1 MKKVVVIYL
10 FLILMFAPF
19 IGKAQLSIDSLIT
32 SQNFTQDTV
41 PLGTVVNFNVK
52 VLYTSTTPFTGTIYL
67 LSGVDSS
74 AGITSIDTVGFT
86 NVLNLV
92 NDTFNIPFTDTVTL
106 QNGYRVGEDIIVIWP
121 VAIGLVTL
129 DTFRTDIFVIEP
141 NPSGLNENKELFN
154 KVSVFPN
161 PLSNQL
167 TIKQLTTDIV
177 IKHVRIYNLKG
188 ELIYCDLYKKNIDVS
203 NLLRGSYLL
212 ELELENNQRL
222 KFKMIK

>member
-41 PLGTVVNFNVK
+41 PLGTVVNFNVR
-52 VLYTSTTPFTGTIYL
+52 VLYTSLTPFTGTVYL
-67 LSGVDSS
+67 ISGVDSS
-74 AGITSIDTVGFT
+74 AGITSVDTVGFT
-86 NVLNLV
+86 SVINIV

-121 VAIGLVTL
+121 VAAGLAPL

-141 NPSGLNENKELFN
+141 DLTGLYEHKELFD

-167 TIKQLTTDIV
+167 TIKQLTTDLT
-177 IKHVRIYNLKG
+177 IKQVRIYNLRG
-188 ELIYCDLYKKNIDVS
+188 ELIYHELYQQNINVS
-203 NLLRGSYLL
+203 NLSKGSYLL
-212 ELELENNQRL
+212 ELELENKQRL

>member
-10 FLILMFAPF
+10 FLILVPF
-19 IGKAQLSIDSLIT
+19 IGKAQLSIDPIIT

-52 VLYTSTTPFTGTIYL
+52 VLYSSLTPFTGTIYL
-67 LSGVDSS
+67 VSGVDSS
-74 AGITSIDTVGFT
+74 AGITSVDTVGFT
-86 NVLNLV
+86 SVFNLV
-92 NDTFNIPFTDTVTL
+92 NDTFSIPFTDTVTL

-121 VAIGLVTL
+121 VATGLSAL
-129 DTFRTDIFVIEP
+129 DTFRTDIFVVEP
-141 NPSGLNENKELFN
+141 ETTGLNEHKELFD

-167 TIKQLTTDIV
+167 TIKQLTTDLA
-177 IKHVRIYNLKG
+177 IKQVRIYNLRG
-188 ELIYCDLYKKNIDVS
+188 ELIYHELYQQNIDVS
-203 NLLRGSYLL
+203 NLPRGSYLL
-212 ELELENNQRL
+212 ELELGNKQRL

>member
-10 FLILMFAPF
+10 FLMLVPF
-19 IGKAQLSIDSLIT
+19 IGKAQLSIDPIIT

-52 VLYTSTTPFTGTIYL
+52 VLYTDVTPFTGTIYL
-67 LSGVDSS
+67 ISGVDSS
-74 AGITSIDTVGFT
+74 AGITSVDTVGFT
-86 NVLNLV
+86 SVFNLS
-92 NDTFNIPFTDTVTL
+92 NDSLNIPFTDTVTL

-121 VAIGLVTL
+121 VAVGLIAL
-129 DTFRTDIFVIEP
+129 DTFRTDIFVLEP
-141 NPSGLNENKELFN
+141 DPSGLNEHKELFD

-167 TIKQLTTDIV
+167 TIKQLTTDLA
-177 IKHVRIYNLKG
+177 IKQVRIYKLGG
-188 ELIYCDLYKKNIDVS
+188 ELIYDELYQQNIDVS
-203 NLLRGSYLL
+203 NLSKGSYLL
-212 ELELENNQRL
+212 ELELENKQRL

>member
-10 FLILMFAPF
+10 FLMLVPF
-19 IGKAQLSIDSLIT
+19 IGKAQLSIDPVIT

-52 VLYTSTTPFTGTIYL
+52 VLYTSLTPFTGTVYL
-67 LSGVDSS
+67 VSGVDSS
-74 AGITSIDTVGFT
+74 AGITSVDTVGFT
-86 NVLNLV
+86 SVVNMV
-92 NDTFNIPFTDTVTL
+92 NDTFSIPFTDTVTL

-121 VAIGLVTL
+121 VAAGLTPL
-129 DTFRTDIFVIEP
+129 DTFRTDIFVTPIIT
-141 NPSGLNENKELFN
+141 GLNEHKELFD

-167 TIKQLTTDIV
+167 TIKQLTTDLN
-177 IKHVRIYNLKG
+177 IKQVKIYNLRG
-188 ELIYCDLYKKNIDVS
+188 ELVYHELYQQNIDVS
-203 NLLRGSYLL
+203 NLPKGSYLL
-212 ELELENNQRL
+212 ELELENRQRL